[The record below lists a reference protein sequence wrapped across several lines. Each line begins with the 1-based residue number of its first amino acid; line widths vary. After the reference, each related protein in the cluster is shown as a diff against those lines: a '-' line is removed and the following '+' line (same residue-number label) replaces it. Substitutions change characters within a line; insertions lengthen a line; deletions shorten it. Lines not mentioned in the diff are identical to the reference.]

1 MTGKNKIDLSKNLEK
16 LSAIASW
23 FENQK
28 EIDVEEGLK
37 RVKDATGLIKESKSR
52 LKEIEN
58 EFEEIKRDIEEETEN
73 DSNIR
78 EQVR

>member
-1 MTGKNKIDLSKNLEK
+1 MTEKNKIDLSKNLEK
-16 LSAIASW
+16 LSAIAGW

-37 RVKDATGLIKESKSR
+37 KVKDAAVLIKESKGR

-58 EFEEIKRDIEEETEN
+58 EFEEIKKDIEEETEE
-73 DSNIR
+73 I
-78 EQVR
+78 

>member
-1 MTGKNKIDLSKNLEK
+1 MTEKNKIDLSKNLEK
-16 LSAIASW
+16 LAAIASW

-37 RVKDATGLIKESKSR
+37 KVKDAAALIKESKGR

-58 EFEEIKRDIEEETEN
+58 EFQEIKKDIEEETGEM
-73 DSNIR
+73 
-78 EQVR
+78 